1 MNRIIGFQV
10 SPYLKSLGFLR
21 NHLRWLNKAGNGSVP
36 VTPLWLDFDGTGFK
50 AKDPVM
56 VVAVSTS
63 MPQYKALYSQAREV
77 ADYMLK
83 KMAFE
88 KIGTIRS
95 SSFPPEVL
103 VRESGLSTL
112 PECQFYVSRGKHDL
126 ILFAGDSS
134 PMDDQ
139 YEFAQFLL
147 KEAKAMG
154 VEELYSVGTRWAENP
169 TPPEAE
175 PQATGF
181 ATDAE
186 GVAKLKKNG
195 VKILGEEPAPF
206 FASMIVAMAKD
217 AGIRGYKLAVD
228 HGEPSPHIRSVVR
241 LLEILGAMAGFEVD
255 LSELRSKAHPSTPSR
270 QGGGSTIYH

>member
-1 MNRIIGFQV
+1 MVVFRG
-10 SPYLKSLGFLR
+10 SPYLKSLGFPGDR
-21 NHLRWLNKAGNGSVP
+21 LRWLNKAERRSAP
-36 VTPLWLDFDGTGFK
+36 DIELWLDFAGTEPK
-50 AKDPVM
+50 MKDPVM

-63 MPQYKALYSQAREV
+63 MPQYRALYSQAREM

-83 KMAFE
+83 KMNFK

-95 SSFPPEVL
+95 SAFPPEVL
-103 VRESGLSTL
+103 VRDTGLATL
-112 PECQFYVSRGKHDL
+112 PECQFYVSRGRHDL
-126 ILFAGDSS
+126 VLLAGDSS

-147 KEAKAMG
+147 KEARAMG
-154 VEELYSVGTRWAENP
+154 VKELYSVGARWADNP
-169 TPPEAE
+169 IAPEAE

-181 ATDAE
+181 ATDAQ

-195 VKILGEEPAPF
+195 VRILGEEPAPF

-228 HGEPSPHIRSVVR
+228 HGEPSPHVKSVVK
-241 LLEILGAMAGFEVD
+241 LLEILEGMAGFRLD
-255 LSELRSKAHPSTPSR
+255 LDELRSKAPPSTPAR
-270 QGGGSTIYH
+270 IGGGSTIYH